1 MKKTILTIILSVAI
15 AICATGCNE
24 TTSDSIP
31 VNHASEGATAPI
43 IISNPQI
50 SNDNQ
55 GLNCY
60 LLSSSNSEIYNDG
73 NEVKSASEQKWWN
86 GQTFISTDSPKTR
99 SIEFNNMTYEGNYKY
114 SVFEEYN
121 SFASDYYECPDGL
134 EFAIN
139 HSNNEIV
146 YLNLKTLSF
155 FEEEPLKED
164 VIKSFD
170 SGIEL
175 AKKTASEITDITGY
189 ALKGPSEFSYQPDRD
204 AAPTMTLYTYTFDN
218 EINNEESSAY
228 ISVQLT
234 SKGNLASVSVG
245 DIHAYADIEKAS
257 IRDSLQRK
265 TDSLV
270 KEAMKA
276 LISKGDANNSIERRY
291 LAKTPDDSIV
301 MCVRAVST
309 FNDQTKDG
317 SSIPTSVG
325 FEFIVK

>member
-1 MKKTILTIILSVAI
+1 MKKTILTIILSVALS
-15 AICATGCNE
+15 ICATGCSEN
-24 TTSDSIP
+24 TSDINP
-31 VNHASEGATAPI
+31 VNQASEGATEP
-43 IISNPQI
+43 ISNPQSSSDKNNLI
-50 SNDNQ
+50 
-55 GLNCY
+55 CY
-60 LLSSSNSEIYNDG
+60 LLSSSNSEIVNTGD
-73 NEVKSASEQKWWN
+73 EVNWASEQKWWN
-86 GQTFISTDSPKTR
+86 GQTFISAGSPKIR
-99 SIEFNNMTYEGNYKY
+99 SIEFNNQSYEGTYKY

-121 SFASDYYECPDGL
+121 SFSSDYYECPDGL

-139 HSNNEIV
+139 SSTNEIV

-170 SGIEL
+170 SGIES
-175 AKKTASEITDITGY
+175 AKKIASEITDITGY
-189 ALKGPSEFSYQPDRD
+189 ALKSPSEFSYQPDRD
-204 AAPTMTLYTYTFDN
+204 AAPTMILYTYTFDN

-234 SKGNLASVSVG
+234 SKGNLASISVG
-245 DIHAYADIEKAS
+245 DIHAYADIEKTS
-257 IRDSLQRK
+257 IRDSLQHK

-270 KEAMKA
+270 KEAMKT
-276 LISKGDANNSIERRY
+276 LTSKGDADYSIVRRY

-309 FNDQTKDG
+309 FNDQAKDG